1 MAPKRKGGGKAAAGK
16 QQRQQS
22 LSEHDHFP
30 LISKPATT
38 IGKQIKVP
46 GSHWEGRLAE
56 DEENTMYLCTI
67 VDFIALHTF
76 PHLWSSFKT
85 LGVGKGYSCS
95 KALAPRVLKLDH
107 KL

>member
-56 DEENTMYLCTI
+56 DEENTPLPEGAS
-67 VDFIALHTF
+67 VV
-76 PHLWSSFKT
+76 HLR
-85 LGVGKGYSCS
+85 LGRDGT
-95 KALAPRVLKLDH
+95 
-107 KL
+107 

>member
-1 MAPKRKGGGKAAAGK
+1 MAPRRKGGGKAAAGK

-76 PHLWSSFKT
+76 PYSWSSFKT
-85 LGVGKGYSCS
+85 LGKGYSCS

>member
-67 VDFIALHTF
+67 GDFIALHTF
-76 PHLWSSFKT
+76 PHVWSSFKT
-85 LGVGKGYSCS
+85 LGKGYSCS